1 MLLMNTLVDQF
12 IDYIALE
19 RGLSP
24 NTQAAYRAD
33 LDKFIRFLERRKIT
47 TLNTVSRKH
56 VLDFLM
62 DAKEHQLSLNSIS
75 RLFVS
80 VKIFFRYLHQEGL
93 LSRNVTEVMES
104 PRLWKVLPATL
115 SLKEV
120 ERLLASPAG
129 DKPQAIRDRAL
140 LEIAYATGLRVSE
153 LCNLT
158 LNDVHFDA
166 GYLRCVGK
174 GQKERVVPFSEK
186 SGTVLTQYLDQVRP
200 RLTTDPLNRVVFLT
214 RAGKAF
220 SRKSVWKLVKQYAH
234 KAGIVKPIS
243 PHTLRHSFASHLLHN
258 GAPLR
263 IIQEMLGHADIAT
276 TQIYTHIDQSRLKAI
291 HEKFHPRA

>member
-1 MLLMNTLVDQF
+1 MLPMNTLVDQF

-104 PRLWKVLPATL
+104 PRLW
-115 SLKEV
+115 
-120 ERLLASPAG
+120 
-129 DKPQAIRDRAL
+129 
-140 LEIAYATGLRVSE
+140 
-153 LCNLT
+153 
-158 LNDVHFDA
+158 
-166 GYLRCVGK
+166 
-174 GQKERVVPFSEK
+174 
-186 SGTVLTQYLDQVRP
+186 
-200 RLTTDPLNRVVFLT
+200 
-214 RAGKAF
+214 
-220 SRKSVWKLVKQYAH
+220 
-234 KAGIVKPIS
+234 
-243 PHTLRHSFASHLLHN
+243 
-258 GAPLR
+258 
-263 IIQEMLGHADIAT
+263 
-276 TQIYTHIDQSRLKAI
+276 
-291 HEKFHPRA
+291 

>member
-1 MLLMNTLVDQF
+1 MNALIDQF
-12 IDYIALE
+12 IDYLALE
-19 RGLSP
+19 RRLSP

-33 LDKFIRFLERRKIT
+33 LVKFIRFLERRKLT
-47 TLNTVSRKH
+47 TVNAVSRQH
-56 VLDFLM
+56 ILDFLM
-62 DAKEHQLSLNSIS
+62 EAKEHRLSLNSIS
-75 RLFVS
+75 RLFVAIK
-80 VKIFFRYLHQEGL
+80 VFFRYLHQEGL
-93 LSRNVTEVMES
+93 LSRNITDVMES
-104 PRLWKVLPATL
+104 PRLWKVLPETL

-120 ERLLASPAG
+120 ERLLEAPAG
-129 DKPQAIRDRAL
+129 DKPQALRDRAL

-153 LCNLT
+153 LCGLT
-158 LNDVHFDA
+158 LGDVHFDA

-186 SGTVLTQYLDQVRP
+186 SGRVLKRYLAEARP
-200 RLTTDPLNRVVFLT
+200 RLSNDPRTSFVFLT

-220 SRKSVWKLVKQYAH
+220 NRKSIWKLFKQYAH
-234 KAGIVKPIS
+234 KAGIIKPIS

-276 TQIYTHIDQSRLKAI
+276 TQIYTHVDSSRLKAI